1 MLHDPVPPSLT
12 APTPTPVLKTPVT
25 WGAVALWSDQLLD
38 ALDTCN
44 ADKAAINDVYLRRL
58 QRLKD
63 AATTP

>member
-1 MLHDPVPPSLT
+1 M
-12 APTPTPVLKTPVT
+12 PVLKTPVT

-63 AATTP
+63 AATP